1 MEHKHMEK
9 TLRQLTETLIDK
21 DHALKENAAMFKAMF
36 CINPAAM
43 VLVEVETGVIV
54 EANQAFTDMCGYTY
68 EEAVG
73 KSVFDLDL
81 YANPADRPPIITTI
95 LEQGFIKNEPVTYKL
110 KDGTLLS
117 CLLSSKIIYKGGKK
131 LMLSVIVDD
140 SACVKFL
147 SLAKEFG
154 RNRRIGDIHI

>member
-1 MEHKHMEK
+1 MEK

-21 DHALKENAAMFKAMF
+21 DKALKENAAMFKAMF

-43 VLVEVETGVIV
+43 VLVDTESGMII
-54 EANQAFTDMCGYTY
+54 EANQAFTEMCGYTY

-73 KSVFDLDL
+73 KTVHDLNL
-81 YANPADRPPIITTI
+81 YANPADRPPIISVI
-95 LEQGFIKNEPVTYKL
+95 LSQGFIKNEPVTYRL
-110 KDGTLLS
+110 KDGSLLP
-117 CLLSSKIIYKGGKK
+117 CLLSSKMIYKDNKK

-147 SLAKEFG
+147 SLAKEFSK
-154 RNRRIGDIHI
+154 NRRFGDVRI

>member
-1 MEHKHMEK
+1 MEK

-21 DHALKENAAMFKAMF
+21 DQALKENAAMFKAMF

-43 VLVEVETGVIV
+43 VLVDAESGMIL
-54 EANQAFTDMCGYTY
+54 EANQAFTEMCGYTY

-73 KSVFDLDL
+73 KTVYDLNL
-81 YANPADRPPIITTI
+81 YANPADRPPIISAI
-95 LEQGFIKNEPVTYKL
+95 LAQGFIKNEPVTYHL
-110 KDGTLLS
+110 KDGSLLP
-117 CLLSSKIIYKGGKK
+117 CLLSSKMIYKDNKK

-147 SLAKEFG
+147 SLAKEF
-154 RNRRIGDIHI
+154 NKHRRFGDAHLGD